1 MPGPGHSGA
10 RMCRNQL
17 GRIVP
22 RPHFPHFSNLM
33 HLKELS
39 EWQQGCTF
47 YKSGIIH
54 HHLTMAVMWC
64 HKFLAFS
71 SLHWVESVKSVKH
84 HQPNNQTTK
93 HGLIGLIK
101 WSRSAFPIYAD
112 SFLAILA
119 AHFDFRK
126 HFEPELRARCI
137 SLAKQKQVTKDADG
151 WF

>member
-1 MPGPGHSGA
+1 MGVDVVPQIFGVKLSG
-10 RMCRNQL
+10 
-17 GRIVP
+17 
-22 RPHFPHFSNLM
+22 
-33 HLKELS
+33 
-39 EWQQGCTF
+39 
-47 YKSGIIH
+47 
-54 HHLTMAVMWC
+54 
-64 HKFLAFS
+64 
-71 SLHWVESVKSVKH
+71 
-84 HQPNNQTTK
+84 QPNM
-93 HGLIGLIK
+93 GWFL

>member
-39 EWQQGCTF
+39 KWQQGCTF

-54 HHLTMAVMWC
+54 HHLTMGVMWC
-64 HKFLAFS
+64 HKFLTW
-71 SLHWVESVKSVKH
+71 SLAV
-84 HQPNNQTTK
+84 NQTWAEK
-93 HGLIGLIK
+93 FDQGLPFQYMLILF
-101 WSRSAFPIYAD
+101 SRSLQLTLTSGSTLSLSSEPGAFLWQNRSKWPKMQMADFNVQTYRYMFIYT
-112 SFLAILA
+112 I
-119 AHFDFRK
+119 
-126 HFEPELRARCI
+126 I
-137 SLAKQKQVTKDADG
+137 
-151 WF
+151 